1 MARKNILQPH
11 VFYRNFMG
19 VYLYFVITIQE
30 KNLELFHHWM
40 KFMVGK
46 SRIMVFV
53 VVVFMLRICERW
65 QATYKF
71 KQNIEEIILTSH
83 GIGSS

>member
-19 VYLYFVITIQE
+19 AYLYFVITIK

-40 KFMVGK
+40 KFKVGK

-53 VVVFMLRICERW
+53 VVFYYAAHLRKV
-65 QATYKF
+65 AG
-71 KQNIEEIILTSH
+71 NIQV
-83 GIGSS
+83 